1 MKEYFSYRIFII
13 LLPLSII
20 CSGSTSTKQVY
31 RFSPSLRKYMLHQST
46 NLLSGYLDII
56 CLPIDEDAL

>member
-20 CSGSTSTKQVY
+20 CSGNSSTKQV
-31 RFSPSLRKYMLHQST
+31 SNSHSLRKYKLRQST
-46 NLLSGYLDII
+46 NLLAGYLDII
-56 CLPIDEDAL
+56 SLPLDGDPL